1 MPTDLVGIKQ
11 ERDLKRGFSR
21 STGLNINKTMFQ
33 FIKRMHLLMP
43 FHNGHSS
50 IPLTNYTETHHDHAL
65 ETICGDRPDGC
76 LLVDRSGASKRRRV
90 S

>member
-33 FIKRMHLLMP
+33 FIKKDA
-43 FHNGHSS
+43 FADA
-50 IPLTNYTETHHDHAL
+50 IP
-65 ETICGDRPDGC
+65 
-76 LLVDRSGASKRRRV
+76 
-90 S
+90 